1 MAAALPAAPVQRP
14 RVLIVGT
21 AFATAAML
29 MLFAGMLGIYLTRRS
44 DALVAGDVWLPEG
57 VSVELTQPTMM
68 LATLVLSIF
77 SMQWAVYAAARDDRI
92 NTYLSLGL
100 TFVFGIAFV
109 NMGSYNYNVMG
120 FDVTANPQ
128 AVLVYAITGTN
139 IAMVVLGMVF
149 VALMA
154 FRALG
159 GQQTSRNHDGISS
172 AALFWHANVLVFFI
186 IWLAIYV
193 MK

>member
-1 MAAALPAAPVQRP
+1 MAIALPAAPLQRP

-21 AFATAAML
+21 AFVTAGML

-44 DALVAGDVWLPEG
+44 EALVAGDVWLPEG
-57 VSVELTQPTMM
+57 VTVELTPPTMM
-68 LATLVLSIF
+68 LATLVLSVF
-77 SMQWAVYAAARDDRI
+77 SMQWAVYAASRDDRV

-100 TFVFGIAFV
+100 TFVFGIAFL
-109 NMGSYNYNVMG
+109 NMGSYNYGVMG

-128 AVLVYAITGTN
+128 AVLVYAITGAN
-139 IAMVVLGMVF
+139 LAMVVAAMVF

-159 GQQTSRNHDGISS
+159 GQQTSRAHDGISS
-172 AALFWHANVLVFFI
+172 AALFWHANVVVFFV

>member
-1 MAAALPAAPVQRP
+1 
-14 RVLIVGT
+14 VLIVGT
-21 AFATAAML
+21 AFATAGML
-29 MLFAGMLGIYLTRRS
+29 MLFAGMLGVYLTRRS
-44 DALVAGDVWLPEG
+44 EAILAGDTWLPEG
-57 VSVELTQPTMM
+57 VDVQLTQPTMM
-68 LATLVLSIF
+68 LATLVLSVF
-77 SMQWAVYAAARDDRI
+77 SMQWAVYAASRDDKV

-109 NMGSYNYNVMG
+109 NMGSYNYGIMG
-120 FDVTANPQ
+120 FEVAANPQ
-128 AVLVYAITGTN
+128 AVLVYAITGAN
-139 IAMVVLGMVF
+139 IAMVVVAMVF

-159 GQQTSRNHDGISS
+159 GQQTSRAHDGISS
-172 AALFWHANVLVFFI
+172 AALFWHANVLVFFV

>member
-1 MAAALPAAPVQRP
+1 MAVALPAAPVQRP

-21 AFATAAML
+21 AFAAAGML
-29 MLFAGMLGIYLTRRS
+29 MLFAGMLGVYLTRRS
-44 DALVAGDVWLPEG
+44 EALLAGDTWLPEG
-57 VSVELTQPTMM
+57 VDVQLTQPTMM
-68 LATLVLSIF
+68 LATLVLSVF
-77 SMQWAVYAAARDDRI
+77 SIQWAVYAASRDDKV

-109 NMGSYNYNVMG
+109 NMASYNYSTMG
-120 FDVTANPQ
+120 FDVAASPQ
-128 AVLVYAITGTN
+128 AVLVYAITGAN
-139 IAMVVLGMVF
+139 IAMVVLAMVF

-159 GQQTSRNHDGISS
+159 GQQTSRAHDGISS
-172 AALFWHANVLVFFI
+172 AALFWHANVLVFFV

>member
-1 MAAALPAAPVQRP
+1 MAVALPAPPVQRP

-21 AFATAAML
+21 AFATAGML
-29 MLFAGMLGIYLTRRS
+29 MLFAGMLGVYLTRRS
-44 DALVAGDVWLPEG
+44 EALLAGDTWLPEG
-57 VSVELTQPTMM
+57 VDVQLTQPTMM
-68 LATLVLSIF
+68 LSTLVLSVF
-77 SMQWAVYAAARDDRI
+77 SIQWAVYAASRDDRI

-109 NMGSYNYNVMG
+109 NMGSYNYSTMG

-128 AVLVYAITGTN
+128 AVLVYAITGAN
-139 IAMVVLGMVF
+139 IAMVVLAMVF

-159 GQQTSRNHDGISS
+159 GQQTSRAHDGISS
-172 AALFWHANVLVFFI
+172 AALFWHANVAVFFV

>member
-1 MAAALPAAPVQRP
+1 MAVALPAAPVQRP

-21 AFATAAML
+21 AFAAAGML
-29 MLFAGMLGIYLTRRS
+29 MLFAGMLGVYLTRRS
-44 DALVAGDVWLPEG
+44 EALLAGDTWLPEG
-57 VSVELTQPTMM
+57 VDVQLTQPTMM
-68 LATLVLSIF
+68 LATLVLSVF
-77 SMQWAVYAAARDDRI
+77 SIQWAVYAASRDDKV

-109 NMGSYNYNVMG
+109 NMASYNYSTMG
-120 FDVTANPQ
+120 FDVAASPQ
-128 AVLVYAITGTN
+128 AVLVYAITGAN
-139 IAMVVLGMVF
+139 IAMVVLAMVF

-159 GQQTSRNHDGISS
+159 GQQTSRAHDGISS
-172 AALFWHANVLVFFI
+172 AALFWHANVLVFSV